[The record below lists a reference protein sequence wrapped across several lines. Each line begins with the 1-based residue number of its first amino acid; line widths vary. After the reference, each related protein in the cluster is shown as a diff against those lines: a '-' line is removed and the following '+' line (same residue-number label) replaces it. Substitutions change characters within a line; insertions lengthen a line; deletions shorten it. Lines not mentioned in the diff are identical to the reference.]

1 MIVKKGYQRMLILHK
16 LFSFKV
22 SRKDMVNI
30 YILYIRSILEFSC
43 QVWHYSINEEEKQDL
58 ERVQKFAL
66 RIILN
71 DEYQN
76 YEQALEVL
84 NLDKLSSRRDKLCL
98 SFAKKCLRHDQTKD
112 MFPLNPSNEFN
123 IRNKEKYVVQHA
135 KHSQLLDS
143 SIPQLQKAINN
154 YAK

>member
-16 LFSFKV
+16 VFSFKV

-30 YILYIRSILEFSC
+30 HILYIRSILEFSC

-58 ERVQKFAL
+58 ERVQKVAL

-84 NLDKLSSRRDKLCL
+84 NLDK
-98 SFAKKCLRHDQTKD
+98 
-112 MFPLNPSNEFN
+112 
-123 IRNKEKYVVQHA
+123 
-135 KHSQLLDS
+135 
-143 SIPQLQKAINN
+143 
-154 YAK
+154 